1 MVYAR
6 RCRHRLSLV
15 GFRWRRKQR
24 CNWGAYRWTRS
35 RDVIGVQTTLGESNS
50 STSRYE
56 SEKRELP
63 THGQENHLRFKLW
76 PLESATD
83 QRCQEEHLASLPRG
97 DRKVAT
103 FPFFILCRMIVF
115 AESNLHT
122 AYLEIASK
130 TGSEINNIRIEVHLT
145 SKQFAHAAA
154 IAEEIE
160 SLKKQVN
167 DLLQG
172 KEIAFQ
178 PESSPKTPPTR
189 SVKKIATSTPVA
201 DNEARGTLT
210 PAVVRILKRSR
221 KPLRVANIYDALVAQ
236 GYTFTGKE
244 PKKVLGI
251 RLYKMSGVQVLGG
264 GLFQAK

>member
-1 MVYAR
+1 M
-6 RCRHRLSLV
+6 
-15 GFRWRRKQR
+15 
-24 CNWGAYRWTRS
+24 
-35 RDVIGVQTTLGESNS
+35 
-50 STSRYE
+50 
-56 SEKRELP
+56 
-63 THGQENHLRFKLW
+63 
-76 PLESATD
+76 
-83 QRCQEEHLASLPRG
+83 
-97 DRKVAT
+97 
-103 FPFFILCRMIVF
+103 
-115 AESNLHT
+115 
-122 AYLEIASK
+122 
-130 TGSEINNIRIEVHLT
+130 HLT
-145 SKQFAHAAA
+145 SKQFARAAA

-160 SLKKQVN
+160 SLEKQVN

>member
-63 THGQENHLRFKLW
+63 THGQEK
-76 PLESATD
+76 
-83 QRCQEEHLASLPRG
+83 HLASLPRG

-122 AYLEIASK
+122 AYL
-130 TGSEINNIRIEVHLT
+130 
-145 SKQFAHAAA
+145 Q
-154 IAEEIE
+154 
-160 SLKKQVN
+160 
-167 DLLQG
+167 
-172 KEIAFQ
+172 
-178 PESSPKTPPTR
+178 
-189 SVKKIATSTPVA
+189 
-201 DNEARGTLT
+201 
-210 PAVVRILKRSR
+210 
-221 KPLRVANIYDALVAQ
+221 
-236 GYTFTGKE
+236 
-244 PKKVLGI
+244 
-251 RLYKMSGVQVLGG
+251 
-264 GLFQAK
+264 

>member
-103 FPFFILCRMIVF
+103 FPFFI
-115 AESNLHT
+115 
-122 AYLEIASK
+122 
-130 TGSEINNIRIEVHLT
+130 
-145 SKQFAHAAA
+145 AA

-160 SLKKQVN
+160 SLEKQVN

-172 KEIAFQ
+172 KEITLQ
-178 PESSPKTPPTR
+178 PESSPKAPPTR
-189 SVKKIATSTPVA
+189 RVPAFKKIATSAPVA
-201 DNEARGTLT
+201 SNEERGTLT
-210 PAVVRILKRSR
+210 PAVVRILKRSK
-221 KPLRVANIYDALVAQ
+221 KPLRAADIYNALVAQ
-236 GYTFTGKE
+236 GYPLTGKE

-251 RLYKMSGVQVLGG
+251 RLYKMSGVRVLGG
-264 GLFQAK
+264 GLFQAE